1 LRPIPGQDLTA
12 QGDAVIGSPRFGG
25 PVRALPTSGTGGLY

>member
-1 LRPIPGQDLTA
+1 LQPIPGQDLTA
-12 QGDAVIGSPRFGG
+12 QGDALVGAPGL